1 MIINFITYQISAQKD
16 LYTPFKLVQKIPLE
30 SYSHYDNGKDME
42 VALPEIVGL
51 GFLDDKTTYWTNMQG
66 LTTVWDN
73 SNDIYKFNCTINNR
87 LSYNSIYVPIL
98 NSIVH
103 NTFGET
109 TKIEINEILKDCASL
124 AVLKGEINVTYRTIC
139 ISPNS
144 DKIIAVVDS
153 IFYVWK
159 YDGLNWQYT
168 KIETNEHFFEIVFL
182 NNETLLAGCDNGNIL
197 MYDAD
202 TYKIKKKVKAF
213 DSTTAA
219 IISVSDNKKR
229 FAATEGR
236 DVKIFEEG
244 QTTYTIEPN
253 IELIYALEWLDNDII
268 LVSGEGNAVEIWSVK
283 DIAHRKLLQSFNT
296 IGHSRRGKKE
306 KTINPTG
313 NSYLFVK
320 DSLKIDSLHFHAKL
334 TALGASSNNLI
345 CTADETNKVGLYQTI
360 KHFEFLQN
368 ISVDRFYYG
377 DDPNHIQEIEIDT
390 TSYSIQIGYEHGY
403 SSLSYKNNSDG
414 VAFATSEPFSEIN
427 SQSFNDIVLI
437 LHHAH
442 SYFPPHLTWIRSTKT
457 KVGKSKLFKEIQHTL
472 PEGEKETPED
482 NFPNFK
488 SLKDPSGFDVSHD
501 KKFILQYDSTGLVQ
515 ILRVDGLKLV
525 FDKII
530 EQTLKKVFFSS
541 SSNKLYLVSY
551 ENKMYSLDFIQ
562 NESELKEEEKIDVAF
577 DKVAYN
583 GLNTLAFFNAQEINI
598 YDLTKRKFVD
608 KIINTRK
615 DYSIYKVKFF
625 GEKNSLAWIVN
636 ENTVEIQEKGMKKA
650 PITSEGT
657 IKKIAVSK
665 DKKTIL
671 LGNSFGEI
679 LKLYR

>member
-109 TKIEINEILKDCASL
+109 TKIEINEILKACASL

-306 KTINPTG
+306 KTT
-313 NSYLFVK
+313 
-320 DSLKIDSLHFHAKL
+320 
-334 TALGASSNNLI
+334 
-345 CTADETNKVGLYQTI
+345 
-360 KHFEFLQN
+360 
-368 ISVDRFYYG
+368 
-377 DDPNHIQEIEIDT
+377 
-390 TSYSIQIGYEHGY
+390 
-403 SSLSYKNNSDG
+403 
-414 VAFATSEPFSEIN
+414 
-427 SQSFNDIVLI
+427 
-437 LHHAH
+437 
-442 SYFPPHLTWIRSTKT
+442 
-457 KVGKSKLFKEIQHTL
+457 
-472 PEGEKETPED
+472 
-482 NFPNFK
+482 
-488 SLKDPSGFDVSHD
+488 
-501 KKFILQYDSTGLVQ
+501 
-515 ILRVDGLKLV
+515 
-525 FDKII
+525 
-530 EQTLKKVFFSS
+530 
-541 SSNKLYLVSY
+541 
-551 ENKMYSLDFIQ
+551 
-562 NESELKEEEKIDVAF
+562 
-577 DKVAYN
+577 
-583 GLNTLAFFNAQEINI
+583 
-598 YDLTKRKFVD
+598 
-608 KIINTRK
+608 
-615 DYSIYKVKFF
+615 
-625 GEKNSLAWIVN
+625 
-636 ENTVEIQEKGMKKA
+636 
-650 PITSEGT
+650 
-657 IKKIAVSK
+657 
-665 DKKTIL
+665 
-671 LGNSFGEI
+671 
-679 LKLYR
+679 